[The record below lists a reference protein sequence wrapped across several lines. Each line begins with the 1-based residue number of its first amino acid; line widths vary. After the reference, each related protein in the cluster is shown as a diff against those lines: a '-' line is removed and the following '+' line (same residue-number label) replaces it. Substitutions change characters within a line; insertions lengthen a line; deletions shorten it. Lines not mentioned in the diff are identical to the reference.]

1 MRNAQ
6 QILVWLWLAL
16 VWVYGP
22 AYAAAA
28 DLEINTPAIASLK
41 ASMQQ
46 RHGQLLE
53 YYNNGTIGLT
63 RDGMIT
69 ARDVNAVPLAQR
81 QSLSSKIA
89 AENDDRRAL
98 YKEIAKANQH
108 PEWEDEIRSTFA
120 QRWIDK
126 AASGWWY
133 QSSAGTWVKK

>member
-16 VWVYGP
+16 GWVYGP

-46 RHGQLLE
+46 RHAQLLE
-53 YYNNGTIGLT
+53 YYNNGAIGLT

-133 QSSAGTWVKK
+133 QNSGGAWVKK